1 MPAGRV
7 CWLHGA
13 RDFALLFVLLQ
24 LREQHFEVAKEKEEE
39 GKEEK
44 EEEEQEEK
52 EEEVE
57 EKEEEEAQL
66 EATQKEAAQPA

>member
-7 CWLHGA
+7 CWLHGV

-39 GKEEK
+39 EQ
-44 EEEEQEEK
+44 EEEQEEK

-66 EATQKEAAQPA
+66 ETTQKEAAQPA

>member
-39 GKEEK
+39 EM

-57 EKEEEEAQL
+57 EKEEEAQL
-66 EATQKEAAQPA
+66 ETTQKEAAQPA